1 MKKDYNT
8 FLSNALQIG
17 DKISK
22 KKKKSK
28 LTPSFV
34 LLQPCS
40 ACSAGA
46 HRAGAGEQPLGSI
59 HRLHGLAA
67 HAAIAEPPAGRGV

>member
-8 FLSNALQIG
+8 FLSYALQIG
-17 DKISK
+17 DKISKK

-40 ACSAGA
+40 ACSQESLWACQSP
-46 HRAGAGEQPLGSI
+46 HCTQHGS
-59 HRLHGLAA
+59 
-67 HAAIAEPPAGRGV
+67 